1 LSQANKKYDRQL
13 APAPPL
19 FLGAKE
25 KKYQKQINDQLI
37 ETVLPFQILYF
48 PIDIDTTNFHSL
60 YGEAIEKNFLN
71 PIVVRC
77 IVEWA
82 GEQTETTGYGIDRK
96 ASPIKIYFHKRRLVE
111 DQNLYVRMGDFVQYG
126 DNFYEIIDL
135 NETREL
141 FGDNSF
147 KVEISATCI
156 RAREELF
163 NGQF

>member
-1 LSQANKKYDRQL
+1 
-13 APAPPL
+13 
-19 FLGAKE
+19 
-25 KKYQKQINDQLI
+25 
-37 ETVLPFQILYF
+37 
-48 PIDIDTTNFHSL
+48 
-60 YGEAIEKNFLN
+60 
-71 PIVVRC
+71 
-77 IVEWA
+77 
-82 GEQTETTGYGIDRK
+82 
-96 ASPIKIYFHKRRLVE
+96 
-111 DQNLYVRMGDFVQYG
+111 MGDFVQYG